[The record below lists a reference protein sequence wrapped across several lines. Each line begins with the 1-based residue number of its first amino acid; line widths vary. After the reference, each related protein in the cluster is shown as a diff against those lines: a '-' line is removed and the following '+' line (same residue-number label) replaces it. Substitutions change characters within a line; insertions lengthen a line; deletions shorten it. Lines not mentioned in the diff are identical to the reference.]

1 MQQQQQTYHLPSLTI
16 RGYKEK
22 KDPQRAPLW
31 ERQAVYFATG
41 SVGGTAALLTGSFA
55 HQKLL
60 PPTLPAHP
68 VTSGTLKHAV
78 GGAGMRFLAFD
89 LCRDYTKDKIS
100 NPVLRGGIS
109 GCVGGLTETVSAAF
123 AGALASRSFSPVQS
137 MGPTLAT
144 HGATTFAC
152 FSGYALIATTFFK
165 DQQPPPAPFVFLIG
179 ATSGSFGV
187 PIINAIRTRTLRG
200 YPAMALSGFIRIGTV
215 IGIQVNSSHYIMEWL
230 EGRRIRDSTGT

>member
-1 MQQQQQTYHLPSLTI
+1 MGAQSALDHTTQRIASCLRTMQQTADRAAILQLPEGLKL
-16 RGYKEK
+16 RKK
-22 KDPQRAPLW
+22 KDSQQAPLL

-41 SVGGTAALLTGSFA
+41 SIGGTASLLTGSYA
-55 HQKLL
+55 HRKLL
-60 PPTLPAHP
+60 PSILPAHP

-89 LCRDYTKDKIS
+89 LCRDYTKDKI
-100 NPVLRGGIS
+100 NTPALRGGLC
-109 GCVGGLTETVSAAF
+109 GCVGGLTEMIS
-123 AGALASRSFSPVQS
+123 
-137 MGPTLAT
+137 
-144 HGATTFAC
+144 
-152 FSGYALIATTFFK
+152 TTFFK
-165 DQQPPPAPFVFLIG
+165 ERQPPPAPFVFLIG

-187 PIINAIRTRTLRG
+187 PFVNALKTRSLRG